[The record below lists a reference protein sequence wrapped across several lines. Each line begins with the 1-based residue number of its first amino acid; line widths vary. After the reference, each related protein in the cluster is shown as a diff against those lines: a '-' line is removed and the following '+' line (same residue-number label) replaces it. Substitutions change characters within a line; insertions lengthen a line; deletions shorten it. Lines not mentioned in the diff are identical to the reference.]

1 MNIDK
6 VSPVCFH
13 CGTELET
20 LNHIFLECH
29 KITPLIAYIDSC
41 IKENIDKD
49 YTDIN
54 SVFYLTCSHDN
65 ISINFIWLATKQYIS
80 LQFQHQKTLSLLGL
94 KTILNPY
101 CMEKARPNS
110 K

>member
-1 MNIDK
+1 M
-6 VSPVCFH
+6 PQ
-13 CGTELET
+13 
-20 LNHIFLECH
+20 
-29 KITPLIAYIDSC
+29 ITQLIAYVDSC

-94 KTILNPY
+94 KNYIKSILYGESTAQQQIIEN
-101 CMEKARPNS
+101 ALA
-110 K
+110 